1 MATEK
6 LDLEKKIQ
14 KTPQLLK
21 TKKNT
26 LQFTKLFFFFRFFV
40 CKSPQIKATTISRD
54 LVAMEKQIKPHV
66 KTIQVQLHLLPSN
79 FHLMN
84 KIDQQISE
92 TRSSK
97 RLELTLVEDMSY
109 FTDLPVQDVEEL
121 IEKR

>member
-1 MATEK
+1 
-6 LDLEKKIQ
+6 
-14 KTPQLLK
+14 
-21 TKKNT
+21 
-26 LQFTKLFFFFRFFV
+26 
-40 CKSPQIKATTISRD
+40 
-54 LVAMEKQIKPHV
+54 MEKQIKPHV